1 MGFDFLRHYG
11 TIMQK
16 GGSCVITQE
25 NIHGLTLLQ
34 SSEEFKLTRDAVALA
49 EFAAVHPGHRVCDL
63 GCGVG
68 NLLILLAGRCSALT
82 LDGIEVREGAAALC
96 RQNLACNGLPGRI
109 ITGDLTGEHDLP
121 RGGYHLVVANPPYFP
136 PGSGYVSPKEAKA
149 TARTEEN
156 YTLAAACGAA
166 GRLCRYGGRFA
177 LCLRPERLGEL
188 FASLAAAGLE
198 PKRLQL
204 VQTGT
209 EKEANLALVE
219 AIKGAKPGLRV
230 LPVKIER

>member
-1 MGFDFLRHYG
+1 
-11 TIMQK
+11 MQK

-34 SSEEFKLTRDAVALA
+34 SSEEFKLTRDAVALT
-49 EFAAVHPGHRVCDL
+49 EFAVVHPGDRVCDL

-68 NLLILLAGRCSALT
+68 NLLILLAGRCGALT

-96 RQNLACNGLPGRI
+96 RESLARNGLPGCI

-136 PGSGYVSPKEAKA
+136 PGSGYISPKEAKA
-149 TARTEEN
+149 IARTEGN
-156 YTLAAACGAA
+156 YTLSAACAAA
-166 GRLCRYGGRFA
+166 GRLCKYGGRFA
-177 LCLRPERLGEL
+177 LCLRPERLAEL
-188 FASLAAAGLE
+188 FAALREAGLE

-204 VQTGT
+204 VQTGE

-219 AIKGAKPGLRV
+219 AVRGAKPGLRV